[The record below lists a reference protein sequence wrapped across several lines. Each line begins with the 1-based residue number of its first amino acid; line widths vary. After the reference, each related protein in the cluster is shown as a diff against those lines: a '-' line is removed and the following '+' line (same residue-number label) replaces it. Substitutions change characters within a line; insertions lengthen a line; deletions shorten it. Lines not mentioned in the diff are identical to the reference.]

1 MDSGAEFQTRFGY
14 PRSAPG
20 KANLNLA
27 CNAVGEEFDCLS
39 FSLEMPF
46 KDHDDAPNPL
56 TGWNGERSM
65 KLAADMLGVIGQ
77 MVDRLR

>member
-1 MDSGAEFQTRFGY
+1 
-14 PRSAPG
+14 
-20 KANLNLA
+20 
-27 CNAVGEEFDCLS
+27 
-39 FSLEMPF
+39 MPF
-46 KDHDDAPNPL
+46 KDHDDTPNPL